1 LPPPTFAAQANSF
14 RGFKAIGIFLFF
26 GAAMASLSGA
36 ALIWRRTDLAPIFF
50 VRLWVWNAQGYHRPA
65 PLGNAV
71 GVAFFMLGA
80 VLLIAG
86 RGWFLRRFWD
96 GA

>member
-1 LPPPTFAAQANSF
+1 MS
-14 RGFKAIGIFLFF
+14 IFLFF
-26 GAAMASLSGA
+26 GRGDGLFCRSRS
-36 ALIWRRTDLAPIFF
+36 DLAPIFF
-50 VRLWVWNAQGYHRPA
+50 VRLWVWHARGYHRPA
-65 PLGNAV
+65 PLGNVV

-80 VLLIAG
+80 VLVIAG